1 MNGITFVFMNTKLQS
16 FSLY

>member
-1 MNGITFVFMNTKLQS
+1 MNGITFVVMNTKLQS